1 MNLIHK
7 LRGKYDESY
16 RILHGWGLSP
26 IRNNRELKA
35 LIEFCHKEL
44 ERDKETRLYP
54 KRKEIFLVTIDLYNT
69 DSMHLNEYIND
80 NIDWYWN

>member
-35 LIEFCHKEL
+35 LIEFCYKEL
-44 ERDKETRLYP
+44 ERDDEITE
-54 KRKEIFLVTIDLYNT
+54 RKEVFQATIDFYNT
-69 DSMHLNEYIND
+69 DSIHLNEYIND